1 MTSKTVT
8 AMRKIFSF
16 LMSVAVAATTFVGCT
31 NTEINI
37 DSTPTPTPTGTY
49 RQLTF
54 STEQDASRTH
64 HNGETIIWSKG
75 DKIRIGYTKDGVW
88 QNAEGRT
95 GEQDD
100 TSTAKLYASNELGSD
115 CEYSK
120 FTLTTLFKDTDATGE
135 IIFYGLY
142 PSNITK
148 RNEPDFAD
156 SAEGTINVVLPQIQS
171 PAATSFDSNADL
183 MVSQSVKTY
192 EALPTYEEHISM
204 RWTRLVTHGMITL
217 KNLTAAGITA
227 DEKVQYVI
235 IEADADDALTGEFTL
250 DIDGQTLT
258 PIDGKSKNK
267 VRLSYADTD
276 YNTLTDADED
286 GVADDFVVWFATA
299 PFEAT
304 SLTIT
309 VGTNKA
315 TYTREITSA
324 NKTFVANKRNK
335 LGINMASAT
344 PDEIETEDKWMM
356 VQDADKFVDGI
367 TVIIAKMV
375 SSGSGP
381 ALNTDGDG
389 TSGSITVSKD
399 DNDNTYTA
407 TSVGDNIQQF
417 KLGVNPE
424 ASGQYSFQAL
434 NGDNAGKYLSTLAP
448 NGDGSITYVQDE
460 KFWYINTGEFKT
472 GQSTQLGDGDVTLAN
487 GSSSLTY
494 YSNQNSTSY
503 NQKFCIRESY
513 TDYCKPITLYYNA
526 TALPSLSAPVID
538 SAEQTAEGNAV
549 QVVWG
554 EVENAVSYTITATC
568 EGKEDIVV
576 KNITDTT
583 YTVDGFVEGTW
594 TITVTAEA
602 DYYKSATSAGVQ
614 VEVIDQTPRI
624 TVTPTELAFTSAGGT
639 KSITVETAYFGANV
653 EISAESDNDAFDVS
667 VDGITVSVTA
677 GANETDAAIEG
688 TITVTATDG
697 ATTLTADVAVQQAAK
712 SNATAEWQ
720 LLTDLR
726 SLQTE
731 GLEVVIAA
739 ADYDVAMCTT
749 QSDDNRKSAAIT
761 KNGNTMSI
769 VGDVQIF
776 QLQQGTTEGSWAFFD
791 DTLNGYLY
799 AAGTGSNLLKTKTE
813 LNEQGSWTLE
823 FDSDGTLSVVAN
835 AVTDANGNDYRNV
848 MQYNANKGSE
858 LFSCYASASQ
868 KAVAIYYRLAST
880 EPRINS
886 VSTENA
892 TEFEHDGSTTINAT
906 VATKY
911 AAGETLSVTFDGD
924 WVTIDP
930 TTVTVGGDNTATFAL
945 TAAENTANESRT
957 ITMTVSLLN
966 GSSKQLTFT
975 QKAAPTETDNEWTL
989 LDDASKLK
997 VGMEVIIA
1005 ASDSNVAISTTQN
1018 SNNRDQATITKSGNT
1033 LSSIGAD
1040 VQIFQL
1046 QQGTTSGTWAF
1057 FDDAYPGYLYAAASG
1072 SNHLKTQ
1079 AANDVNGSWT
1089 ITVTNNVASIVATN
1103 STNRN
1108 VMQYNSSSSLF
1119 SCYGSASQKALA
1131 IYYRGEGSGGDT
1143 PVTPTQL
1150 TMSTVT
1156 CTAQTENSLTF
1167 SWSEV
1172 ANATG
1177 YQVSTDGGTSYS
1189 ATQTET
1195 TYTWSGLSASTTKT
1209 LYVKAIGDGVNYT
1222 DSTAVSAEG
1231 TTSAASGGGEGGSD
1245 HVYTKVTSAPADWSG
1260 QYLIVYEGESFA
1272 FDSSLTTLDAINN
1285 YKTVTISN
1293 NQISLS
1299 AAEDTFYFTIAK
1311 TASGYSIKSASG
1323 KYIGNTSNSNA
1334 LSEHETTV
1342 YNNTISLNGGDAN
1355 IIGSGGAYLRFN
1367 TTSGQD
1373 RFRYFKSSS
1382 YTNQKAIQLYKL
1394 EGDGG
1399 NAGGGEE
1406 PVVPAPEL
1414 SVNPTTLSFEAEG
1427 GNKAITCTIENEV
1440 SGVNVTASESV
1451 DWLSTSVNGKT
1462 VTVTATANTSTSE
1475 RTATV
1480 TVSYEGATNQTV
1492 TVTQAGATQ
1501 SGGGEVSETVEMTT
1515 FSATS
1520 ASMDSYI
1527 SYTTAKGGG
1536 TSNPLLSGGVIRLYQ
1551 NSAGTGGG
1559 TITITAANGAT
1570 LSSVSIGSSMNTS
1583 VAYTIESSTTKST
1596 TASLAANGK
1605 YTVNDINATSI
1616 TFYCMGTTSSTRLY
1630 VNYLSVTYTK

>member
-1 MTSKTVT
+1 
-8 AMRKIFSF
+8 MRKIFSF

-95 GEQDD
+95 GAQDD

-115 CEYSK
+115 SEYSK

-142 PSNITK
+142 PSNVTK

-258 PIDGKSKNK
+258 PIEGKSKNK

-286 GVADDFVVWFATA
+286 GAADDFVVWFATA

-309 VGTNKA
+309 VGTDKA

-324 NKTFVANKRNK
+324 NKTFVVNKRNK

-344 PDEIETEDKWMM
+344 PVEIETEDNWMM
-356 VQDADKFVDGI
+356 VQDKTKFVDGI
-367 TVIIAKMV
+367 TVIIANMY
-375 SSGSGP
+375 SGSSEP
-381 ALNTDGDG
+381 AMNIEGETTDI
-389 TSGSITVSKD
+389 SVSKEAD
-399 DNDNTYTA
+399 GSGYIYPAAVGND
-407 TSVGDNIQQF
+407 IQQF

-424 ASGQYSFQAL
+424 VSGQYSFQAL
-434 NGDNAGKYLSTLAP
+434 NGDNAGEYLWASTTTN
-448 NGDGSITYVQDE
+448 NGTLTFVQEE
-460 KFWYINTGEFKT
+460 KFWTVDTTEFQIGK
-472 GQSTQLGDGDVTLAN
+472 STQLGEGGVVPAGGTASLA
-487 GSSSLTY
+487 Y
-494 YSNQNSTSY
+494 YNSV
-503 NQKFCIRESY
+503 FCVRNNVVSGGAVAF
-513 TDYCKPITLYYNA
+513 YYNA

-538 SAEQTAEGNAV
+538 SAEQAAEGNAV

-594 TITVTAEA
+594 TITVTAAA
-602 DYYKSATSAGVQ
+602 DNYKSATSAGVQ

-653 EISAESDNDAFDVS
+653 EISAESDNNAFSVL
-667 VDGITVSVTA
+667 VDGTTVSVTA

-739 ADYDVAMCTT
+739 AGYDVAMCTT
-749 QSDDNRKSAAIT
+749 QDENNRKSAAIT
-761 KNGNTMSI
+761 KSGNTMSI

-776 QLQQGTTEGSWAFFD
+776 QLQQGTTEGTWAFFD
-791 DTLNGYLY
+791 DAHPGYLY
-799 AAGTGSNLLKTKTE
+799 AASSGSNHMKTE
-813 LNEQGSWTLE
+813 AEKSANSSWLITIA
-823 FDSDGTLSVVAN
+823 DGVTSVVAQG
-835 AVTDANGNDYRNV
+835 ANTRNV
-848 MQYNANKGSE
+848 MQYNANNGSE

-886 VSTENA
+886 VSTEDNA

-997 VGMEVIIA
+997 AGMEVIIA

-1018 SNNRDQATITKSGNT
+1018 SNNRGQAAITKSGNT

-1057 FDDAYPGYLYAAASG
+1057 FDDAYPGYLYAASSG
-1072 SNHLKTQ
+1072 SNYLKTQ
-1079 AANDVNGSWT
+1079 ATNNVNGSWT

-1131 IYYRGEGSGGDT
+1131 IYYRGEGSGELPIT
-1143 PVTPTQL
+1143 PSLTVTPTSL
-1150 TMSTVT
+1150 TWEADATEAQQITVT
-1156 CTAQTENSLTF
+1156 ANGEWSHIESGMDWATVSVSDNVITVTPTAANSN
-1167 SWSEV
+1167 EA
-1172 ANATG
+1172 ANE
-1177 YQVSTDGGTSYS
+1177 GTITISMAGVDNVVVNCS
-1189 ATQTET
+1189 QAGATQ
-1195 TYTWSGLSASTTKT
+1195 
-1209 LYVKAIGDGVNYT
+1209 
-1222 DSTAVSAEG
+1222 
-1231 TTSAASGGGEGGSD
+1231 SGGDTGNSD

-1260 QYLIVYEGESFA
+1260 QYLIVYEGELFA
-1272 FDSSLTTLDAINN
+1272 FDGSLLTLDAINN

-1414 SVNPTTLSFEAEG
+1414 SVNPTTLSFEAAG
-1427 GNKAITCTIENEV
+1427 GDKDITCTIENEV

-1501 SGGGEVSETVEMTT
+1501 SGGGAKTYSFTITTSDFPGGSYANNNNEKTSTATATDGSGDTMEVKW
-1515 FSATS
+1515 TS
-1520 ASMDSYI
+1520 NQVMKQGTEIQFQKSNGYIYNSTDLGTIESI
-1527 SYTTAKGGG
+1527 SYTTSSGSFTNYIG
-1536 TSNPLLSGGVIRLYQ
+1536 TTTKPTTT
-1551 NSAGTGGG
+1551 GTGGYFQIKTG
-1559 TITITAANGAT
+1559 TSAVGKTSSITITF
-1570 LSSVSIGSSMNTS
+1570 
-1583 VAYTIESSTTKST
+1583 TK
-1596 TASLAANGK
+1596 
-1605 YTVNDINATSI
+1605 
-1616 TFYCMGTTSSTRLY
+1616 
-1630 VNYLSVTYTK
+1630 

>member
-1 MTSKTVT
+1 
-8 AMRKIFSF
+8 MRKIFSF

-95 GEQDD
+95 GAQDD

-115 CEYSK
+115 SEYSK

-142 PSNITK
+142 PSNVTK

-258 PIDGKSKNK
+258 PIEGKSKNK

-286 GVADDFVVWFATA
+286 GAADDFVVWFATA

-309 VGTNKA
+309 VGTDKA

-324 NKTFVANKRNK
+324 NKTFVVNKRNK

-344 PDEIETEDKWMM
+344 PVEIETEDNWMM
-356 VQDADKFVDGI
+356 VQDKTKFVDGI
-367 TVIIAKMV
+367 TVIIANMY
-375 SSGSGP
+375 SGSSEP
-381 ALNTDGDG
+381 AMNIEGETTDI
-389 TSGSITVSKD
+389 SVSKEAD
-399 DNDNTYTA
+399 GSGYIYPAAVGND
-407 TSVGDNIQQF
+407 IQQF

-424 ASGQYSFQAL
+424 VSGQYSFQAL
-434 NGDNAGKYLSTLAP
+434 NGDNAGEYLWASTTTN
-448 NGDGSITYVQDE
+448 NGTLTFVQEE
-460 KFWYINTGEFKT
+460 KFWTVDTTEFQIGK
-472 GQSTQLGDGDVTLAN
+472 STQLGEGGVVPAGGTASLA
-487 GSSSLTY
+487 Y
-494 YSNQNSTSY
+494 YNSV
-503 NQKFCIRESY
+503 FCVRNNVVSGGAVAF
-513 TDYCKPITLYYNA
+513 YYNA

-538 SAEQTAEGNAV
+538 SAEQAAEGNAV

-594 TITVTAEA
+594 TITVTAAA
-602 DYYKSATSAGVQ
+602 DNYKSATSAGVQ

-653 EISAESDNDAFDVS
+653 EISAESDNNAFSVL
-667 VDGITVSVTA
+667 VDGTTVSVTA
-677 GANETDAAIEG
+677 EANVTDAAIEG

-761 KNGNTMSI
+761 KSGNTMSI

-776 QLQQGTTEGSWAFFD
+776 QLQQGTTEDSWAFFD

-813 LNEQGSWTLE
+813 LNEQGSWTLK
-823 FDSDGTLSVVAN
+823 FDSDGTLSVVAK
-835 AVTDANGNDYRNV
+835 AETDVNGNNYRNV

-880 EPRINS
+880 EPNIKS
-886 VSTENA
+886 VSTEDNA
-892 TEFEHDGSTTINAT
+892 TEFEYDGSTTINAT

-911 AAGETLSVTFDGD
+911 AVGETLSVAFDGD

-930 TTVTVGGDNTATFAL
+930 ATVTVGDDNTATFAL

-975 QKAAPTETDNEWTL
+975 QKAAPTETDNEWIL

-997 VGMEVIIA
+997 AGMEVIIA

-1018 SNNRDQATITKSGNT
+1018 NNNRGQATITKSGNT

-1057 FDDAYPGYLYAAASG
+1057 FDDTLNGYLYAASSG
-1072 SNHLKTQ
+1072 ENYLRTQ
-1079 AANDVNGSWT
+1079 ATNNGNGSWT
-1089 ITVTNNVASIVATN
+1089 ITVTNNVASIVAQGANT
-1103 STNRN
+1103 RN
-1108 VMQYNSSSSLF
+1108 VMQYNSNNSLF
-1119 SCYGSASQKALA
+1119 SCYSSASQKALA
-1131 IYYRGEGSGGDT
+1131 IYYRGEGSGGD
-1143 PVTPTQL
+1143 
-1150 TMSTVT
+1150 
-1156 CTAQTENSLTF
+1156 A
-1167 SWSEV
+1167 
-1172 ANATG
+1172 
-1177 YQVSTDGGTSYS
+1177 
-1189 ATQTET
+1189 
-1195 TYTWSGLSASTTKT
+1195 
-1209 LYVKAIGDGVNYT
+1209 
-1222 DSTAVSAEG
+1222 
-1231 TTSAASGGGEGGSD
+1231 
-1245 HVYTKVTSAPADWSG
+1245 
-1260 QYLIVYEGESFA
+1260 
-1272 FDSSLTTLDAINN
+1272 
-1285 YKTVTISN
+1285 
-1293 NQISLS
+1293 
-1299 AAEDTFYFTIAK
+1299 
-1311 TASGYSIKSASG
+1311 
-1323 KYIGNTSNSNA
+1323 
-1334 LSEHETTV
+1334 
-1342 YNNTISLNGGDAN
+1342 
-1355 IIGSGGAYLRFN
+1355 
-1367 TTSGQD
+1367 
-1373 RFRYFKSSS
+1373 
-1382 YTNQKAIQLYKL
+1382 
-1394 EGDGG
+1394 
-1399 NAGGGEE
+1399 
-1406 PVVPAPEL
+1406 PVVPATPVL
-1414 SVNPTTLSFEAEG
+1414 SVNPTTLSFEAAG
-1427 GNKAITCTIENEV
+1427 GAKTVACTIENEV
-1440 SGVNVTASESV
+1440 SGQNVTSTESV
-1451 DWLSTSVNGKT
+1451 DWLSTSVSDKT
-1462 VTVTATANTSTSE
+1462 VTVTATENTTTSA

-1480 TVSYEGATNQTV
+1480 TIAYQGAESKTV
-1492 TVTQAGATQ
+1492 TVSQAAGESTGGDATTVTDYIDAPLTGATSTSYTEWSGKTSNSSAVYAGKSATKSKNQ
-1501 SGGGEVSETVEMTT
+1501 EYVQLNSSNPNGIITTASGGKVSKIIVTWDASTTDGRTLDIYGKNEAYTSSSELYSTSTRGTKLGSIVKGTSTELTIDGDYSYIGLRSNSSAMYITQIQIVWVTSGNAGGGDTPATPTKLQTPTVTATASGNTINVSWDAITGAANYTVTCGTKSTT
-1515 FSATS
+1515 VTGTSAEFTGLDYSTEYNVTVVANPSDNAANTASDAGTASATTEADPNAGGGS
-1520 ASMDSYI
+1520 GATSKTYTFTITTSDFPGGSYAANNNEKTSTATATDGSGDTMEVKWTSNQVMKQGAAIQFQKSNGYIYNSTDLGTIESI
-1527 SYTTAKGGG
+1527 SYTTSSGSFTNYIG
-1536 TSNPLLSGGVIRLYQ
+1536 TTTKPTTT
-1551 NSAGTGGG
+1551 GTGGYFQIKTG
-1559 TITITAANGAT
+1559 TSAVGKTSSITITF
-1570 LSSVSIGSSMNTS
+1570 
-1583 VAYTIESSTTKST
+1583 TK
-1596 TASLAANGK
+1596 
-1605 YTVNDINATSI
+1605 
-1616 TFYCMGTTSSTRLY
+1616 
-1630 VNYLSVTYTK
+1630 

>member
-1 MTSKTVT
+1 
-8 AMRKIFSF
+8 MRKIFSF

-88 QNAEGRT
+88 QGAKG
-95 GEQDD
+95 D
-100 TSTAKLYASNELGSD
+100 SSAAKLYVSNELGSD

-120 FTLTTLFKDTDATGE
+120 FTLTTLFKDTDATGP

-227 DEKVQYVI
+227 DEKVQYVT
-235 IEADADDALTGEFTL
+235 IEADAEGDALTGEFTL

-258 PIDGKSKNK
+258 PIEGKSKNK

-286 GVADDFVVWFATA
+286 GAADDFVVWFATA

-315 TYTREITSA
+315 TYTREIASA
-324 NKTFVANKRNK
+324 NKTFVVNKRNK

-344 PDEIETEDKWMM
+344 PVEIETEDNWMM

-367 TVIIAKMV
+367 TVIIANMYSSSSEPAMNIEGTTTNISV
-375 SSGSGP
+375 SKVADGSGYIYP
-381 ALNTDGDG
+381 ATNVG
-389 TSGSITVSKD
+389 
-399 DNDNTYTA
+399 ND
-407 TSVGDNIQQF
+407 IQQF

-434 NGDNAGKYLSTLAP
+434 NGTNAGKYLWASTTTN
-448 NGDGSITYVQDE
+448 NGTLTFVKEEE
-460 KFWYINTGEFKT
+460 KFWTVNTSRFQIGGPTVLDE
-472 GQSTQLGDGDVTLAN
+472 GDVVPVN
-487 GSSSLTY
+487 GSASLAY
-494 YSNQNSTSY
+494 YNSV
-503 NQKFCIRESY
+503 FCVRNNVNDGGEVAF
-513 TDYCKPITLYYNA
+513 YYNA

-538 SAEQTAEGNAV
+538 SENTKQTAEGNAV

-554 EVENAVSYTITATC
+554 EVENALSYTITATC
-568 EGKEDIVV
+568 EGEEDIVV

-583 YTVDGFVEGTW
+583 YTVDGFVAGTW

-639 KSITVETAYFGANV
+639 KSITVVTAYFGANV
-653 EISAESDNDAFDVS
+653 EISAESDNNAFSVLVDDT
-667 VDGITVSVTA
+667 VDGTTVSVTA
-677 GANETDAAIEG
+677 GTNETDAAIEG

-697 ATTLTADVAVQQAAK
+697 ATTLTADVAVQQAVK

-749 QSDDNRKSAAIT
+749 QSDNNRKSAAIT
-761 KNGNTMSI
+761 KSGNTMSI

-813 LNEQGSWTLE
+813 LNEQGSWTLS
-823 FDSDGTLSVVAN
+823 FDSNGTLSVVAK
-835 AVTDANGNDYRNV
+835 AVTDVNGNNYRNV

-906 VATKY
+906 VVTKY
-911 AAGETLSVTFDGD
+911 AAGETLNVTFDGD

-957 ITMTVSLLN
+957 ITMTVSLN

-997 VGMEVIIA
+997 AGMEVIIA

-1018 SNNRDQATITKSGNT
+1018 SNNRGQATITKSGNT

-1046 QQGTTSGTWAF
+1046 QQGTTNGTWAF
-1057 FDDAYPGYLYAAASG
+1057 FDDTLNGYLYAAASG

-1131 IYYRGEGSGGDT
+1131 IYYRGEGSGELPIT
-1143 PVTPTQL
+1143 PSLMVTPTSL
-1150 TMSTVT
+1150 TWEADATEAQQITVT
-1156 CTAQTENSLTF
+1156 ANGDWSHSESGMDWATVSVSDNVITVTPTAANSNEAANEGTITISMAGVDDVVVNCTQA
-1167 SWSEV
+1167 
-1172 ANATG
+1172 G
-1177 YQVSTDGGTSYS
+1177 
-1189 ATQTET
+1189 ATQ
-1195 TYTWSGLSASTTKT
+1195 
-1209 LYVKAIGDGVNYT
+1209 
-1222 DSTAVSAEG
+1222 
-1231 TTSAASGGGEGGSD
+1231 SGGGEGGSD

-1260 QYLIVYEGESFA
+1260 QYLIVYEGGNAA
-1272 FDSSLTTLDAINN
+1272 FNGSLATLDDENN
-1285 YKTVTISN
+1285 YTTVTISN

-1311 TASGYSIKSASG
+1311 TSNGYSIKSASG
-1323 KYIGNTSNSNA
+1323 TYIGRTANSNGMNTG
-1334 LSEHETTV
+1334 TTV

-1355 IIGSGGAYLRFN
+1355 IIGSGSTATYLRFN
-1367 TTSGQD
+1367 KAADQM
-1373 RFRYFKSSS
+1373 RFRYYKSG
-1382 YTNQKAIQLYKL
+1382 QQPIQLYKL

-1399 NAGGGEE
+1399 NAGGGDT
-1406 PVVPAPEL
+1406 PATPTQLTMSTVTCTAQTESSLTFSWSAVTGATGYQVSTDGETYSATQTETTYTWSGL
-1414 SVNPTTLSFEAEG
+1414 SASTTKTLYV
-1427 GNKAITCTIENEV
+1427 KAIGDGTNYTDSTAV
-1440 SGVNVTASESV
+1440 SAQGT
-1451 DWLSTSVNGKT
+1451 TS
-1462 VTVTATANTSTSE
+1462 AA
-1475 RTATV
+1475 
-1480 TVSYEGATNQTV
+1480 
-1492 TVTQAGATQ
+1492 
-1501 SGGGEVSETVEMTT
+1501 SGGGEVSETIEMTT
-1515 FSATS
+1515 FSAPS

-1527 SYTTAKGGG
+1527 SYTTARGGG
-1536 TSNPLLSGGVIRLYQ
+1536 TANPAINGGEIRLYQ

-1616 TFYCMGTTSSTRLY
+1616 TFYCMGTSSSSRLY

>member
-1 MTSKTVT
+1 
-8 AMRKIFSF
+8 MREIFSF

-95 GEQDD
+95 GAQDD

-115 CEYSK
+115 SEYSK

-192 EALPTYEEHISM
+192 KALPTYEEHISM

-217 KNLTAAGITA
+217 KNLTEAGITA
-227 DEKVQYVI
+227 DEKVQYVT
-235 IEADADDALTGEFTL
+235 IEADGGDALTGEFTL
-250 DIDGQTLT
+250 DIDDQTLT
-258 PIDGKSKNK
+258 PTDGKSKNK

-309 VGTNKA
+309 VGTDKA
-315 TYTREITSA
+315 TYTREIATA
-324 NKTFVANKRNK
+324 NKTFVVNKRNK

-344 PDEIETEDKWMM
+344 PDEIETEDNWMM

-367 TVIIAKMV
+367 TVIITKMF

-399 DNDNTYTA
+399 DVNNTYTA

-424 ASGQYSFQAL
+424 VSGQYSFQAL
-434 NGDNAGKYLSTLAP
+434 NGTNAGEYLSTSAP
-448 NGDGSITYVQDE
+448 NGDGPITYVQEE

-472 GQSTQLGDGDVTLAN
+472 GQSTQLGDGDVKLAN

-494 YSNQNSTSY
+494 YSNQASTTY

-513 TDYCKPITLYYNA
+513 TNYCAAITLYYNA

-538 SAEQTAEGNAV
+538 SENTKQAAEGNAV

-554 EVENAVSYTITATC
+554 EVENALSYTITATC
-568 EGKEDIVV
+568 EGEEDIVV

-614 VEVIDQTPRI
+614 VDVIDQTPRI

-653 EISAESDNDAFDVS
+653 EISAESDNNAFSVL
-667 VDGITVSVTA
+667 VDGTTVSVTA
-677 GANETDAAIEG
+677 EANETDVAIEG

-697 ATTLTADVAVQQAAK
+697 ATTLTADVAVQQAVK

-761 KNGNTMSI
+761 KSGNTMSI

-813 LNEQGSWTLE
+813 LNEQGSWTLS
-823 FDSDGTLSVVAN
+823 FDSNGTLSVVAK
-835 AVTDANGNDYRNV
+835 AVTDANGNNYRNV

-886 VSTENA
+886 VSTDK

-906 VATKY
+906 VVTKY
-911 AAGETLSVTFDGD
+911 AAGQTLNVTFDGD

-930 TTVTVGGDNTATFAL
+930 ATVTVRDDNTATFAL

-957 ITMTVSLLN
+957 ITMTVSLD

-997 VGMEVIIA
+997 AGMEVIIA

-1018 SNNRDQATITKSGNT
+1018 SNNRGKAAITKSGNT

-1057 FDDAYPGYLYAAASG
+1057 FDDAYPGYLYAASSG

-1079 AANDVNGSWT
+1079 AVNDVNGSWT
-1089 ITVTNNVASIVATN
+1089 ITVTNNVASIVATS

-1119 SCYGSASQKALA
+1119 SCYSSASQKALA
-1131 IYYRGEGSGGDT
+1131 IYYRGEGSGEFPIT
-1143 PVTPTQL
+1143 PSLTVTPT
-1150 TMSTVT
+1150 
-1156 CTAQTENSLTF
+1156 SLT
-1167 SWSEV
+1167 WE
-1172 ANATG
+1172 ADATEE
-1177 YQVSTDGGTSYS
+1177 Q
-1189 ATQTET
+1189 
-1195 TYTWSGLSASTTKT
+1195 
-1209 LYVKAIGDGVNYT
+1209 
-1222 DSTAVSAEG
+1222 
-1231 TTSAASGGGEGGSD
+1231 
-1245 HVYTKVTSAPADWSG
+1245 
-1260 QYLIVYEGESFA
+1260 
-1272 FDSSLTTLDAINN
+1272 
-1285 YKTVTISN
+1285 
-1293 NQISLS
+1293 QI
-1299 AAEDTFYFTIAK
+1299 
-1311 TASGYSIKSASG
+1311 
-1323 KYIGNTSNSNA
+1323 
-1334 LSEHETTV
+1334 
-1342 YNNTISLNGGDAN
+1342 
-1355 IIGSGGAYLRFN
+1355 
-1367 TTSGQD
+1367 
-1373 RFRYFKSSS
+1373 
-1382 YTNQKAIQLYKL
+1382 
-1394 EGDGG
+1394 
-1399 NAGGGEE
+1399 
-1406 PVVPAPEL
+1406 
-1414 SVNPTTLSFEAEG
+1414 
-1427 GNKAITCTIENEV
+1427 
-1440 SGVNVTASESV
+1440 
-1451 DWLSTSVNGKT
+1451 
-1462 VTVTATANTSTSE
+1462 TVTANGEWSHGESGMDW
-1475 RTATV
+1475 ATV
-1480 TVSYEGATNQTV
+1480 SVSGDVITV
-1492 TVTQAGATQ
+1492 TPNAANSNEAANEGTITISMAGVDNVVVNCSQAGATQ
-1501 SGGGEVSETVEMTT
+1501 SGGGDDPETPTPTTGTISFASTAQRTAYSTTQQVWSNGGVTLTNNKTSNSSNVADYSNPARFYKSSTISIDAPGNITKIVFTCSGTTYATALGDSISGSTVSGTTVTVELDGTASSFTFTLSDQTRLSKVDVTYLSSSSGGETPVVTPLATPSVTATASGNTINVSWGAITGAKNYTVKCGTQSKDVTGTSTSFTGLAYSTKYNVTVVANPSDTSKNSASEAGTASATTDADPNAGGSGEGSEPQTVKYTVASTSSVTTSGIAPNGSSATYKSTYTTKCQLTSGNSMTLTLSGYDGKTITGITLSMKSNSSKGKGSLTVTAGNETIASISDSKFNTANWNGSWSTSYVDKVVTLSNANYVIATGETV
-1515 FSATS
+1515 
-1520 ASMDSYI
+1520 
-1527 SYTTAKGGG
+1527 
-1536 TSNPLLSGGVIRLYQ
+1536 
-1551 NSAGTGGG
+1551 
-1559 TITITAANGAT
+1559 TITIAATEN
-1570 LSSVSIGSSMNTS
+1570 
-1583 VAYTIESSTTKST
+1583 
-1596 TASLAANGK
+1596 SL
-1605 YTVNDINATSI
+1605 
-1616 TFYCMGTTSSTRLY
+1616 YCQSFEL
-1630 VNYLSVTYTK
+1630 TYK

>member
-1 MTSKTVT
+1 
-8 AMRKIFSF
+8 MRKIFSF

-95 GEQDD
+95 GAQDD

-148 RNEPDFAD
+148 RNEPNLAD

-217 KNLTAAGITA
+217 KNLLDAGMVEG
-227 DEKVQYVI
+227 EKISFVEFTV
-235 IEADADDALTGEFTL
+235 DNGDNTVALTGEFTL

-258 PIDGKSKNK
+258 PTDGKSKNK

-309 VGTNKA
+309 VGTDKA
-315 TYTREITSA
+315 TYTREIPTA
-324 NKTFVANKRNK
+324 NKTFVVNKRNK

-344 PDEIETEDKWMM
+344 PVEIETEDNWMM

-367 TVIIAKMV
+367 TVIIAKMF

-399 DNDNTYTA
+399 DVNNTYTA

-434 NGDNAGKYLSTLAP
+434 NGTNAGEYLSTSAP
-448 NGDGSITYVQDE
+448 NGDGPITYVQEE

-472 GQSTQLGDGDVTLAN
+472 GQSTQLGDGDVKLAN

-494 YSNQNSTSY
+494 YSNQASTTY

-513 TDYCKPITLYYNA
+513 TNYCAAITLYYNA

-538 SAEQTAEGNAV
+538 SENTKQADEGNAV

-554 EVENAVSYTITATC
+554 EVENALSYTITATC
-568 EGKEDIVV
+568 EGEEDIVV

-583 YTVDGFVEGTW
+583 YTVDGFVAGTW

-614 VEVIDQTPRI
+614 VDVIDQTPRI

-653 EISAESDNDAFDVS
+653 EISAESDNNAFS
-667 VDGITVSVTA
+667 ILVDGTTVSVTA
-677 GANETDAAIEG
+677 GTNETDAAIEG

-697 ATTLTADVAVQQAAK
+697 ATTLTADVAVQQAVK

-761 KNGNTMSI
+761 KSGNTMSI

-776 QLQQGTTEGSWAFFD
+776 QLQQGTTEDSWAFFD

-813 LNEQGSWTLE
+813 LNEQGSWTLS
-823 FDSDGTLSVVAN
+823 FDSNGTLSVVAK
-835 AVTDANGNDYRNV
+835 AVTDVNGNNYRNV

-858 LFSCYASASQ
+858 LFSCYASATQ

-886 VSTENA
+886 VSTDK

-906 VATKY
+906 VVTKY

-924 WVTIDP
+924 WVTINP
-930 TTVTVGGDNTATFAL
+930 TTVTVGDDNTATFAL

-957 ITMTVSLLN
+957 ITMTVSLN

-997 VGMEVIIA
+997 AGMEVIIA

-1018 SNNRDQATITKSGNT
+1018 NNNRGQAAITKSGNT

-1057 FDDAYPGYLYAAASG
+1057 FDDAYPGYLYAASSG
-1072 SNHLKTQ
+1072 SNYLKTQ
-1079 AANDVNGSWT
+1079 ATNNVNGSWT
-1089 ITVTNNVASIVATN
+1089 ITVTNNVASIVATS

-1131 IYYRGEGSGGDT
+1131 IYYRGEGSGEFPITPSLTVTPTSLTWEADATEAQQITVTANGEWSHSESGMDWATVSVSDNVITVTPNAANSNEAANEGTITISMAGVDNVVVNCSQAGATQSGGGDDPETPTPTTGTISFASTAQRTAFSTTQQVWSNGGVTLTNNKTPSSSNVADHSNPARFYKSSTIAIDAPGNITKIVFTCSDADYATALGDSISDSTVSGTTVTVELDGTASSFTFTLSGQTRLNKVDVTYLSSSSAGET

-1150 TMSTVT
+1150 TMSTVS
-1156 CTAQTENSLTF
+1156 CTAQTENTLTF
-1167 SWSEV
+1167 SWSAV
-1172 ANATG
+1172 AGATG
-1177 YQVSTDGGTSYS
+1177 YQVSTNGGSSYG
-1189 ATQTET
+1189 ATQTAT
-1195 TYTWSGLSASTTKT
+1195 TYTWTGLTAGTTNT

-1222 DSTAVSAEG
+1222 DS
-1231 TTSAASGGGEGGSD
+1231 
-1245 HVYTKVTSAPADWSG
+1245 
-1260 QYLIVYEGESFA
+1260 
-1272 FDSSLTTLDAINN
+1272 DA
-1285 YKTVTISN
+1285 
-1293 NQISLS
+1293 
-1299 AAEDTFYFTIAK
+1299 
-1311 TASGYSIKSASG
+1311 KSASG
-1323 KYIGNTSNSNA
+1323 
-1334 LSEHETTV
+1334 TT
-1342 YNNTISLNGGDAN
+1342 TAAS
-1355 IIGSGGAYLRFN
+1355 SGGAKTYSFTILPSNFN
-1367 TTSGQD
+1367 
-1373 RFRYFKSSS
+1373 
-1382 YTNQKAIQLYKL
+1382 
-1394 EGDGG
+1394 
-1399 NAGGGEE
+1399 
-1406 PVVPAPEL
+1406 
-1414 SVNPTTLSFEAEG
+1414 
-1427 GNKAITCTIENEV
+1427 
-1440 SGVNVTASESV
+1440 
-1451 DWLSTSVNGKT
+1451 STSYAANNNSKT
-1462 VTVTATANTSTSE
+1462 STATATDGSTMQVSWTS
-1475 RTATV
+1475 
-1480 TVSYEGATNQTV
+1480 NQV
-1492 TVTQAGATQ
+1492 MLQ
-1501 SGGGEVSETVEMTT
+1501 SGAMQWQKSKGYIYNTTDLGTIKSITVN
-1515 FSATS
+1515 S
-1520 ASMDSYI
+1520 
-1527 SYTTAKGGG
+1527 
-1536 TSNPLLSGGVIRLYQ
+1536 
-1551 NSAGTGGG
+1551 SAGTFTQYINSSQKPTSNGTGGYFQIKVG
-1559 TITITAANGAT
+1559 SAT
-1570 LSSVSIGSSMNTS
+1570 GYVSS
-1583 VAYTIESSTTKST
+1583 IE
-1596 TASLAANGK
+1596 
-1605 YTVNDINATSI
+1605 V
-1616 TFYCMGTTSSTRLY
+1616 TFE
-1630 VNYLSVTYTK
+1630 K

>member
-1 MTSKTVT
+1 
-8 AMRKIFSF
+8 
-16 LMSVAVAATTFVGCT
+16 MSVAVAATTFVGCT

-95 GEQDD
+95 GAQDD

-115 CEYSK
+115 SEYSK

-142 PSNITK
+142 PSNVTK
-148 RNEPDFAD
+148 RNEPDLAD

-217 KNLTAAGITA
+217 KNLTEAGITA
-227 DEKVQYVI
+227 DEKVQYVEI
-235 IEADADDALTGEFTL
+235 KADEDDALTGEFTL

-258 PIDGKSKNK
+258 PTDGKSKNK

-286 GVADDFVVWFATA
+286 GAADDFVVWFATA

-309 VGTNKA
+309 VGTDKA
-315 TYTREITSA
+315 TYTREIASA
-324 NKTFVANKRNK
+324 NKTFVVNKRNK

-344 PDEIETEDKWMM
+344 PVEIETEDNWMM
-356 VQDADKFVDGI
+356 VQDADKFIDGI
-367 TVIIAKMV
+367 TVIIANMY
-375 SSGSGP
+375 SGSSEP
-381 ALNTDGDG
+381 AMNIKGETTDISVTKTADG
-389 TSGSITVSKD
+389 SGYIYPAAVG
-399 DNDNTYTA
+399 ND
-407 TSVGDNIQQF
+407 IQQF

-434 NGDNAGKYLSTLAP
+434 NGDNAGEYLWASTTTN
-448 NGDGSITYVQDE
+448 NGTLTFVQQE
-460 KFWYINTGEFKT
+460 KFWTVDTTEFQVGK
-472 GQSTQLGDGDVTLAN
+472 STQLGEGGVVPVGGSASLAYYNSAFCVRNNVNN
-487 GSSSLTY
+487 GGEVA
-494 YSNQNSTSY
+494 
-503 NQKFCIRESY
+503 F
-513 TDYCKPITLYYNA
+513 YYNA

-554 EVENAVSYTITATC
+554 EVENALSYTITATC
-568 EGKEDIVV
+568 EGEEDIVV

-583 YTVDGFVEGTW
+583 YTVDGFVAGTW

-602 DYYKSATSAGVQ
+602 DNHKSATSAGVQ

-653 EISAESDNDAFDVS
+653 EISAESDNNAFSVL
-667 VDGITVSVTA
+667 VDGTTKTVSVTA
-677 GANETDAAIEG
+677 EANETDAAIEG

-697 ATTLTADVAVQQAAK
+697 ATTLTADVAVQQAVK

-761 KNGNTMSI
+761 KSGNTMSI

-813 LNEQGSWTLE
+813 LNEQGSWTLK
-823 FDSDGTLSVVAN
+823 FDSNGTLSVVAK
-835 AVTDANGNDYRNV
+835 AVTDANGNNYRNV

-858 LFSCYASASQ
+858 LFSCYASATQ

-886 VSTENA
+886 VSTDK

-906 VATKY
+906 VVTKY

-945 TAAENTANESRT
+945 TAAENTANEPRT
-957 ITMTVSLLN
+957 ITMTVSLN

-975 QKAAPTETDNEWTL
+975 QKAAPLAATGWTL
-989 LDDASKLK
+989 LTDVNTLK
-997 VGMEVIIA
+997 PGMEVVITA
-1005 ASDSNVAISTTQN
+1005 NTANRVLGALSGEFFTAVSGVTFSDDKS
-1018 SNNRDQATITKSGNT
+1018 TITALPADAIIFTIGGTTDAYTFSCDSGLLGSSSATKNQWNGDNT
-1033 LSSIGAD
+1033 TWTLTPNNGNVDIISVGTD
-1040 VQIFQL
+1040 GQL
-1046 QQGTTSGTWAF
+1046 QYNTAAPRFRNYTSSQG
-1057 FDDAYPGYLYAAASG
+1057 
-1072 SNHLKTQ
+1072 KVQ
-1079 AANDVNGSWT
+1079 
-1089 ITVTNNVASIVATN
+1089 
-1103 STNRN
+1103 
-1108 VMQYNSSSSLF
+1108 
-1119 SCYGSASQKALA
+1119 
-1131 IYYRGEGSGGDT
+1131 IYYRGEGSGEFPITPSLTVTPTSLTWEADATEAQQITVTANGEWSHSESGMDWATVSGSGNVITVTPKAANSNEAANEGTITISMAGVDNVVVNCSQAGATQSGGGEGGGEVAGATDYIDRPFTGVSGTSYTEWSGKTGASGAVYAGQSAGGNDAVQLRSNNNNSGIIVTKSAGKVSKVIVTWNSNTADGRTLDIYGKNTAYSAATDLYATDTRGTKLGSIVYGTSTELAIEGDYAFIGLRSNNGAMYLTQIQIVWGDGGEGGGDT
-1143 PVTPTQL
+1143 PATPTQL
-1150 TMSTVT
+1150 TMSNVT

-1167 SWSEV
+1167 SWSAV
-1172 ANATG
+1172 TGATG
-1177 YQVSTDGGTSYS
+1177 YQVSIDGGTSYS

-1209 LYVKAIGDGVNYT
+1209 LYVKAIGDGTNYT
-1222 DSTAVSAEG
+1222 NSTAVSAEG
-1231 TTSAASGGGEGGSD
+1231 TTSAASGGGEEPETPTTVTESLNVYGTNGTKSSDSSSISWTGTNFTVTNIKGSTAIRTSDSD
-1245 HVYTKVTSAPADWSG
+1245 HYRVYANSTLKFTASNGKTFTKIVITCLSGYADELQSALG
-1260 QYLIVYEGESFA
+1260 
-1272 FDSSLTTLDAINN
+1272 SSA
-1285 YKTVTISN
+1285 TISGN
-1293 NQISLS
+1293 VVTWTGS
-1299 AAEDTFYFTIAK
+1299 AT
-1311 TASGYSIKSASG
+1311 
-1323 KYIGNTSNSNA
+1323 
-1334 LSEHETTV
+1334 
-1342 YNNTISLNGGDAN
+1342 
-1355 IIGSGGAYLRFN
+1355 
-1367 TTSGQD
+1367 
-1373 RFRYFKSSS
+1373 
-1382 YTNQKAIQLYKL
+1382 
-1394 EGDGG
+1394 
-1399 NAGGGEE
+1399 
-1406 PVVPAPEL
+1406 
-1414 SVNPTTLSFEAEG
+1414 
-1427 GNKAITCTIENEV
+1427 EV
-1440 SGVNVTASESV
+1440 SGKPTA
-1451 DWLSTSVNGKT
+1451 
-1462 VTVTATANTSTSE
+1462 
-1475 RTATV
+1475 
-1480 TVSYEGATNQTV
+1480 QTRI
-1492 TVTQAGATQ
+1492 
-1501 SGGGEVSETVEMTT
+1501 SKVE
-1515 FSATS
+1515 
-1520 ASMDSYI
+1520 
-1527 SYTTAKGGG
+1527 
-1536 TSNPLLSGGVIRLYQ
+1536 
-1551 NSAGTGGG
+1551 
-1559 TITITAANGAT
+1559 AT
-1570 LSSVSIGSSMNTS
+1570 LQ
-1583 VAYTIESSTTKST
+1583 
-1596 TASLAANGK
+1596 
-1605 YTVNDINATSI
+1605 
-1616 TFYCMGTTSSTRLY
+1616 
-1630 VNYLSVTYTK
+1630 

>member
-1 MTSKTVT
+1 
-8 AMRKIFSF
+8 MRKIFSF

-88 QNAEGRT
+88 QGAKG
-95 GEQDD
+95 D
-100 TSTAKLYASNELGSD
+100 SSAAKLYVSNELGSD

-120 FTLTTLFKDTDATGE
+120 FTLTTLFKDTDATGP

-227 DEKVQYVI
+227 DEKVQYVT
-235 IEADADDALTGEFTL
+235 IEADAEGDALTGEFTL

-258 PIDGKSKNK
+258 PIEGKSKNK

-286 GVADDFVVWFATA
+286 GAADDFVVWFATA

-315 TYTREITSA
+315 TYTREIASA
-324 NKTFVANKRNK
+324 NKTFVVNKRNK

-356 VQDADKFVDGI
+356 VQDKTKFVDGI
-367 TVIIAKMV
+367 TVIIAKMF

-399 DNDNTYTA
+399 DVDNTYTA
-407 TSVGDNIQQF
+407 TSVGDDIQQF
-417 KLGVNPE
+417 KLGVNPDPE

-434 NGDNAGKYLSTLAP
+434 NGDNAGKYLWASTTTN
-448 NGDGSITYVQDE
+448 NGTLTFVQEE
-460 KFWYINTGEFKT
+460 KFWTVDTTEFQIGK
-472 GQSTQLGDGDVTLAN
+472 STQLGNDGVVPVGGSASLA
-487 GSSSLTY
+487 Y
-494 YSNQNSTSY
+494 YNSV
-503 NQKFCIRESY
+503 FCVRNNVNDGGEVAF
-513 TDYCKPITLYYNA
+513 YYNA

-538 SAEQTAEGNAV
+538 SENTKQTAEGNAV

-554 EVENAVSYTITATC
+554 EVENALSYTITATC
-568 EGKEDIVV
+568 EGEEDIVV

-583 YTVDGFVEGTW
+583 YTVDGFVAGTW

-639 KSITVETAYFGANV
+639 KSITVVTAYFGANV
-653 EISAESDNDAFDVS
+653 EISAESDNNAFSVLVDDT
-667 VDGITVSVTA
+667 VDGTTVSVTA
-677 GANETDAAIEG
+677 GTNETDAAIEG

-697 ATTLTADVAVQQAAK
+697 ATTLTADVAVQQAVK

-749 QSDDNRKSAAIT
+749 QSDNNRKSAAIT
-761 KNGNTMSI
+761 KSGNTMSI

-813 LNEQGSWTLE
+813 LNEQGSWTLS
-823 FDSDGTLSVVAN
+823 FDSNGTLSVVAN
-835 AVTDANGNDYRNV
+835 AVTDAEGKNYRNV

-858 LFSCYASASQ
+858 LFSCYASATQ

-886 VSTENA
+886 VSTENDA

-924 WVTIDP
+924 WVTINP
-930 TTVTVGGDNTATFAL
+930 TTVTVGDDNTATFAL

-957 ITMTVSLLN
+957 ITMTVSLN
-966 GSSKQLTFT
+966 GSSRQLTFT
-975 QKAAPTETDNEWTL
+975 QKAAPLAATGWSLLTDVA
-989 LDDASKLK
+989 DLK
-997 VGMEVIIA
+997 SGMEVVITA
-1005 ASDSNVAISTTQN
+1005 NTANCVLGALSGEFFTAVSGVTFSDDKS
-1018 SNNRDQATITKSGNT
+1018 TITALPADAIIFT
-1033 LSSIGAD
+1033 IG
-1040 VQIFQL
+1040 
-1046 QQGTTSGTWAF
+1046 GTT
-1057 FDDAYPGYLYAAASG
+1057 DAYTFSCDSG
-1072 SNHLKTQ
+1072 LLGSSSATKNQ
-1079 AANDVNGSWT
+1079 WNGNNTTWT
-1089 ITVTNNVASIVATN
+1089 LTPNNG
-1103 STNRN
+1103 N
-1108 VMQYNSSSSLF
+1108 VDIISVGTDGKLQYNTATPRFKNYTSSQ
-1119 SCYGSASQKALA
+1119 GEVQ
-1131 IYYRGEGSGGDT
+1131 IYYRGEGSGEFPIT
-1143 PVTPTQL
+1143 PSLTVTPTSL
-1150 TMSTVT
+1150 TWEADATEAQQITVT
-1156 CTAQTENSLTF
+1156 ANGEWSHNESGMDWATVSVSGNVITVTPNAANSN
-1167 SWSEV
+1167 EA
-1172 ANATG
+1172 ANE
-1177 YQVSTDGGTSYS
+1177 GTITISMAGVDDVVVNCS
-1189 ATQTET
+1189 QAGATQ
-1195 TYTWSGLSASTTKT
+1195 
-1209 LYVKAIGDGVNYT
+1209 
-1222 DSTAVSAEG
+1222 
-1231 TTSAASGGGEGGSD
+1231 SGGGEGGSD

-1260 QYLIVYEGESFA
+1260 QYLIVYEGGNAA
-1272 FDSSLTTLDAINN
+1272 FNGSLATLDAVSN
-1285 YKTVTISN
+1285 YKTVTITN
-1293 NQISLS
+1293 DQISLS
-1299 AAEDTFYFTIAK
+1299 ASEDTFYFTIAK
-1311 TASGYSIKSASG
+1311 TASGYSIQSASG
-1323 KYIGNTSNSNA
+1323 KYIGRTANSNGMNTG
-1334 LSEHETTV
+1334 TTA
-1342 YNNTISLNGGDAN
+1342 YTNTIEYSNNAVT
-1355 IIGSGGAYLRFN
+1355 IKGSGSTATYLRFN
-1367 TTSGQD
+1367 KTSDQM
-1373 RFRYFKSSS
+1373 RFRYF
-1382 YTNQKAIQLYKL
+1382 TTTQQLIQLYKL

-1414 SVNPTTLSFEAEG
+1414 SVNPTTLSFEAAG
-1427 GNKAITCTIENEV
+1427 GNKDVTCTIENEV

-1475 RTATV
+1475 RTTTV
-1480 TVSYEGATNQTV
+1480 TVSYDGATSQTV

-1536 TSNPLLSGGVIRLYQ
+1536 TANPAINGGEIRLYQ

-1616 TFYCMGTTSSTRLY
+1616 TFYCMGTTSSARLY

>member
-8 AMRKIFSF
+8 AMRKILSF

-95 GEQDD
+95 GAQDD

-142 PSNITK
+142 PSNVTK
-148 RNEPDFAD
+148 RNEPDLAD

-217 KNLTAAGITA
+217 KNLTEAGITA

-235 IEADADDALTGEFTL
+235 IEADAEGDALTGEFTL

-286 GVADDFVVWFATA
+286 GAADDFVVWFATA

-309 VGTNKA
+309 VGTDKA

-344 PDEIETEDKWMM
+344 PVEIETEDNWMM
-356 VQDADKFVDGI
+356 VQDKTKFVDGI
-367 TVIIAKMV
+367 TVIIANMYSGPSEPAMNIEGGTTDISV
-375 SSGSGP
+375 SKTADGSGYIYP
-381 ALNTDGDG
+381 AAVG
-389 TSGSITVSKD
+389 
-399 DNDNTYTA
+399 ND
-407 TSVGDNIQQF
+407 IQQF

-434 NGDNAGKYLSTLAP
+434 NGDNAGEYLWASTTTN
-448 NGDGSITYVQDE
+448 NGTLTFVQE
-460 KFWYINTGEFKT
+460 ERFWTVDTTEFQIGKP
-472 GQSTQLGDGDVTLAN
+472 TQLDEGCVVPVGGSASLA
-487 GSSSLTY
+487 Y
-494 YSNQNSTSY
+494 YNSV
-503 NQKFCIRESY
+503 FCVRNNVISGGAVAF
-513 TDYCKPITLYYNA
+513 YYNA

-538 SAEQTAEGNAV
+538 SAEQADEGNAV

-554 EVENAVSYTITATC
+554 EVKNALSYTITATC
-568 EGKEDIVV
+568 EGEEDIVV

-583 YTVDGFVEGTW
+583 YTVDGFVAGTW
-594 TITVTAEA
+594 TITVTAAA
-602 DYYKSATSAGVQ
+602 DNYKSATSAGVQ

-667 VDGITVSVTA
+667 VNVSVDGTTVSVTA
-677 GANETDAAIEG
+677 EANETDAAIEG

-697 ATTLTADVAVQQAAK
+697 ATTLTADVAVQQAVK

-761 KNGNTMSI
+761 KSGNTMSI

-776 QLQQGTTEGSWAFFD
+776 QLQQGTTEDSWAFFD

-813 LNEQGSWTLE
+813 LNEQGSWTLS
-823 FDSDGTLSVVAN
+823 FDSNGTLSVVAK
-835 AVTDANGNDYRNV
+835 AVTDVNGNNYRNV

-858 LFSCYASASQ
+858 LFSCYASATQ

-886 VSTENA
+886 VSTDK

-906 VATKY
+906 VVTKY
-911 AAGETLSVTFDGD
+911 AAGQTLNVTFDGD

-930 TTVTVGGDNTATFAL
+930 ATVTVGDDNTATFAL

-957 ITMTVSLLN
+957 ITMTVSLN

-975 QKAAPTETDNEWTL
+975 QKAAPLAATGWTL
-989 LDDASKLK
+989 LTDVNTLK
-997 VGMEVIIA
+997 PGMEVVITANTANRVLGALSGVFFTAVSGITF
-1005 ASDSNVAISTTQN
+1005 SDDKS
-1018 SNNRDQATITKSGNT
+1018 TITALPADAIIFT
-1033 LSSIGAD
+1033 IG
-1040 VQIFQL
+1040 
-1046 QQGTTSGTWAF
+1046 GTT
-1057 FDDAYPGYLYAAASG
+1057 DAYTFSCDSG
-1072 SNHLKTQ
+1072 LLGSSSATENQWNGNNTTWTLTP
-1079 AANDVNGSWT
+1079 NDGNVDIISVGTNGKL
-1089 ITVTNNVASIVATN
+1089 
-1103 STNRN
+1103 
-1108 VMQYNSSSSLF
+1108 QYNKANPRFKNYTSSQ
-1119 SCYGSASQKALA
+1119 GEVQ
-1131 IYYRGEGSGGDT
+1131 IYYRGEGSGEFPITPSLTVTPTSLTWEADATEEQQITVTANGEWSHIESGMDWATVSVSGNVITVTPKAANSNEAANEGTITISMAGVDNVVVNCSQAGATQSGGGDDPETPTPTTGTISFASTAQRTAFSTTQQVWSNDGVTLTNNKASSTSNVADYSNPARFYKSSTISIDAPGNITKIVFTCSGTTYATALGDSISGSTVSGTIVTVELDGTASSFTFTLSNQTRLSKVDVTYLSSSSGGET

-1167 SWSEV
+1167 SWSAV
-1172 ANATG
+1172 TGATG
-1177 YQVSTDGGTSYS
+1177 YQVSINGGSSYG

-1195 TYTWSGLSASTTKT
+1195 TYTWNGLSASTTKT

-1222 DSTAVSAEG
+1222 DSTAKSAEG
-1231 TTSAASGGGEGGSD
+1231 TTSAA
-1245 HVYTKVTSAPADWSG
+1245 
-1260 QYLIVYEGESFA
+1260 
-1272 FDSSLTTLDAINN
+1272 
-1285 YKTVTISN
+1285 
-1293 NQISLS
+1293 
-1299 AAEDTFYFTIAK
+1299 
-1311 TASGYSIKSASG
+1311 
-1323 KYIGNTSNSNA
+1323 
-1334 LSEHETTV
+1334 
-1342 YNNTISLNGGDAN
+1342 
-1355 IIGSGGAYLRFN
+1355 
-1367 TTSGQD
+1367 
-1373 RFRYFKSSS
+1373 
-1382 YTNQKAIQLYKL
+1382 
-1394 EGDGG
+1394 
-1399 NAGGGEE
+1399 
-1406 PVVPAPEL
+1406 
-1414 SVNPTTLSFEAEG
+1414 
-1427 GNKAITCTIENEV
+1427 
-1440 SGVNVTASESV
+1440 
-1451 DWLSTSVNGKT
+1451 
-1462 VTVTATANTSTSE
+1462 
-1475 RTATV
+1475 
-1480 TVSYEGATNQTV
+1480 
-1492 TVTQAGATQ
+1492 

-1536 TSNPLLSGGVIRLYQ
+1536 TSNPAINGGEIRLYQ

-1570 LSSVSIGSSMNTS
+1570 LSSVTIGSSMNTS

-1596 TASLAANGK
+1596 TASLAKNGK

-1616 TFYCMGTTSSTRLY
+1616 TFYCMGTSSSTRLY

>member
-1 MTSKTVT
+1 
-8 AMRKIFSF
+8 MRKIFSF

-95 GEQDD
+95 GAQDD

-115 CEYSK
+115 NEYSK

-142 PSNITK
+142 PSNVTK

-192 EALPTYEEHISM
+192 DALPTYEEHISM

-217 KNLTAAGITA
+217 KNLTEAGITA
-227 DEKVQYVI
+227 DEKVQYII

-258 PIDGKSKNK
+258 PTDGKSKNK

-286 GVADDFVVWFATA
+286 GAADDFVVWFATA

-309 VGTNKA
+309 VGTDKA
-315 TYTREITSA
+315 TYTREIASA
-324 NKTFVANKRNK
+324 NKTFVVNKRNK

-344 PDEIETEDKWMM
+344 TVEIETEDNWMM
-356 VQDADKFVDGI
+356 VQDKTKFVDGI
-367 TVIIAKMV
+367 TVIIANMYSSSSEPAMNIEGTTTSISV
-375 SSGSGP
+375 SKVADGSGYIYP
-381 ALNTDGDG
+381 ATNVG
-389 TSGSITVSKD
+389 
-399 DNDNTYTA
+399 ND
-407 TSVGDNIQQF
+407 IQQF

-434 NGDNAGKYLSTLAP
+434 NGDNAGKYLWASTTTN
-448 NGDGSITYVQDE
+448 NGTLTFVQEE
-460 KFWYINTGEFKT
+460 KFWTVDTTEFQIGK
-472 GQSTQLGDGDVTLAN
+472 STQLGNDGVVPVGGSASLA
-487 GSSSLTY
+487 Y
-494 YSNQNSTSY
+494 YNSV
-503 NQKFCIRESY
+503 FCVRNNVNDGGEVAF
-513 TDYCKPITLYYNA
+513 YYNA

-538 SAEQTAEGNAV
+538 SENTKQADEGNAV

-554 EVENAVSYTITATC
+554 EVENALSYTITATC
-568 EGKEDIVV
+568 EGEEDIVV

-583 YTVDGFVEGTW
+583 YTVDGFVAGTW

-639 KSITVETAYFGANV
+639 KSITVVTAYFGANV
-653 EISAESDNDAFDVS
+653 EISAESDNNAFSVL
-667 VDGITVSVTA
+667 VDGTTVSVTA
-677 GANETDAAIEG
+677 GTNETDAAIEG

-697 ATTLTADVAVQQAAK
+697 ATTLTADVAVQQAVK

-761 KNGNTMSI
+761 KSGNTMSI

-813 LNEQGSWTLE
+813 LNEQGSWTLL
-823 FDSDGTLSVVAN
+823 FDSNGTLSVVAN
-835 AVTDANGNDYRNV
+835 AVTDANGNNYRNV

-886 VSTENA
+886 VSTDK

-906 VATKY
+906 VVTKY
-911 AAGETLSVTFDGD
+911 AAGQPLSVTFDGD

-930 TTVTVGGDNTATFAL
+930 TTVTVGDDNTATFAL
-945 TAAENTANESRT
+945 TAAENTANEPRT
-957 ITMTVSLLN
+957 ITMTVSLN

-975 QKAAPTETDNEWTL
+975 QKAAPIAATGWTL
-989 LDDASKLK
+989 LTDVNTLK
-997 VGMEVIIA
+997 PGMEVVITANTVNCVLGALSGVFFTAVSGITF
-1005 ASDSNVAISTTQN
+1005 SDDKS
-1018 SNNRDQATITKSGNT
+1018 TITALPADAIIFT
-1033 LSSIGAD
+1033 IG
-1040 VQIFQL
+1040 
-1046 QQGTTSGTWAF
+1046 GTT
-1057 FDDAYPGYLYAAASG
+1057 DAYTFSCDSG
-1072 SNHLKTQ
+1072 LLGSSSATENQWNGNNTTWTLTP
-1079 AANDVNGSWT
+1079 NDGNVDIISVGTNGKL
-1089 ITVTNNVASIVATN
+1089 
-1103 STNRN
+1103 
-1108 VMQYNSSSSLF
+1108 QYNTANPRFKNYTSSQ
-1119 SCYGSASQKALA
+1119 GEVQ
-1131 IYYRGEGSGGDT
+1131 IYYRGEGSGEFPIT
-1143 PVTPTQL
+1143 PSLTVTPTSL
-1150 TMSTVT
+1150 TWEADATEAQQITVT
-1156 CTAQTENSLTF
+1156 ANGEWSHSENGMDWATVSVSGDVIT
-1167 SWSEV
+1167 V
-1172 ANATG
+1172 TPNAANSNEAANE
-1177 YQVSTDGGTSYS
+1177 GTITISMAGVDNVVVNCS
-1189 ATQTET
+1189 QAGATQ
-1195 TYTWSGLSASTTKT
+1195 
-1209 LYVKAIGDGVNYT
+1209 
-1222 DSTAVSAEG
+1222 
-1231 TTSAASGGGEGGSD
+1231 SGGGEGGSD

-1272 FDSSLTTLDAINN
+1272 FDGSLSTLEAINN
-1285 YKTVTISN
+1285 YKTVTIEN

-1334 LSEHETTV
+1334 LSEHETTA

-1399 NAGGGEE
+1399 NAGGGET
-1406 PVVPAPEL
+1406 PVTPTQLTMSTVTCTAQTENTLTFSWSAVTGATGYQVSTDGETSYSATQTETTYTWSGL
-1414 SVNPTTLSFEAEG
+1414 SASTTKTLYV
-1427 GNKAITCTIENEV
+1427 KAIGDGTNYTDSTAV
-1440 SGVNVTASESV
+1440 SAQGT
-1451 DWLSTSVNGKT
+1451 TS
-1462 VTVTATANTSTSE
+1462 AA
-1475 RTATV
+1475 
-1480 TVSYEGATNQTV
+1480 
-1492 TVTQAGATQ
+1492 

-1536 TSNPLLSGGVIRLYQ
+1536 TSNPFISGGEIRLYQ

-1559 TITITAANGAT
+1559 TITITAADGAT
-1570 LSSVSIGSSMNTS
+1570 LSSVSIGSSMKTS
-1583 VAYTIESSTTKST
+1583 VAYTIGSSTTKST

>member
-95 GEQDD
+95 GAQDD

-148 RNEPDFAD
+148 RNEPDLAD

-217 KNLTAAGITA
+217 KNLTEAGITA

-235 IEADADDALTGEFTL
+235 IEADEGDALTGEFTL
-250 DIDGQTLT
+250 DIDDQTLT
-258 PIDGKSKNK
+258 PTDGKSKNK

-309 VGTNKA
+309 VGTDKA
-315 TYTREITSA
+315 TYTREIASA
-324 NKTFVANKRNK
+324 NKTFVVNKRNK

-344 PDEIETEDKWMM
+344 PVKIETEDNWMM

-367 TVIIAKMV
+367 TVIIANMY
-375 SSGSGP
+375 SGSSEP
-381 ALNTDGDG
+381 AMNIEGETTDI
-389 TSGSITVSKD
+389 SVSKTAD
-399 DNDNTYTA
+399 GSGYIYPAAVGND
-407 TSVGDNIQQF
+407 IQQF

-434 NGDNAGKYLSTLAP
+434 NGDNAGEYLWASTTTN
-448 NGDGSITYVQDE
+448 NGTLTFVQEE
-460 KFWYINTGEFKT
+460 KFWTVDTTEFQIGK
-472 GQSTQLGDGDVTLAN
+472 STQLGEGGVVPVGGSASLAYYNSAFCVRNNVNN
-487 GSSSLTY
+487 GSEVA
-494 YSNQNSTSY
+494 
-503 NQKFCIRESY
+503 F
-513 TDYCKPITLYYNA
+513 YYNA

-538 SAEQTAEGNAV
+538 SENTKQAAEGNAV

-554 EVENAVSYTITATC
+554 EVENALSYTITATC
-568 EGKEDIVV
+568 EGEEDIVV

-583 YTVDGFVEGTW
+583 YTVDGFVAGTW

-653 EISAESDNDAFDVS
+653 EISAESDNNAFSVL
-667 VDGITVSVTA
+667 VDGTTVSVTA
-677 GANETDAAIEG
+677 EANETDAAIEG

-697 ATTLTADVAVQQAAK
+697 ATTLTADVAVQQAVK

-761 KNGNTMSI
+761 KSGNTMSI

-776 QLQQGTTEGSWAFFD
+776 QLQQGTTEDSWAFFD

-813 LNEQGSWTLE
+813 LNEQGSWTLS
-823 FDSDGTLSVVAN
+823 FDSNGTLSVVAK
-835 AVTDANGNDYRNV
+835 AVTDANGNNYRNV

-886 VSTENA
+886 VSTDK

-906 VATKY
+906 VVTKY
-911 AAGETLSVTFDGD
+911 AAGQTLNVTFDGD

-930 TTVTVGGDNTATFAL
+930 TTVTVGDDNTATFAL
-945 TAAENTANESRT
+945 TAAENTANEPRT
-957 ITMTVSLLN
+957 ITMTVSLN

-975 QKAAPTETDNEWTL
+975 QKAAPLAATGWTL
-989 LDDASKLK
+989 LTDVNTLK
-997 VGMEVIIA
+997 PGMEVVITA
-1005 ASDSNVAISTTQN
+1005 NTANRVLGALSDEFFTAVSGVTFSDDK
-1018 SNNRDQATITKSGNT
+1018 STITALPADAIIFTIGGTTDAYTFSCDSGLLGSSSATKNQWNGDNT
-1033 LSSIGAD
+1033 TWTLTPNNGNVDIISVGTD
-1040 VQIFQL
+1040 GQL
-1046 QQGTTSGTWAF
+1046 QYNTAAPRFRNYTSSQG
-1057 FDDAYPGYLYAAASG
+1057 
-1072 SNHLKTQ
+1072 KVQ
-1079 AANDVNGSWT
+1079 
-1089 ITVTNNVASIVATN
+1089 
-1103 STNRN
+1103 
-1108 VMQYNSSSSLF
+1108 
-1119 SCYGSASQKALA
+1119 
-1131 IYYRGEGSGGDT
+1131 IYYRGEGSGEFPIT
-1143 PVTPTQL
+1143 PSLTVTPTSL
-1150 TMSTVT
+1150 TWEADATEAQQITVT
-1156 CTAQTENSLTF
+1156 ANGEWSHSESGMDWATVSVSDNVITVTPKAANSN
-1167 SWSEV
+1167 EA
-1172 ANATG
+1172 ANE
-1177 YQVSTDGGTSYS
+1177 GTITISMAGVDNVVVNCS
-1189 ATQTET
+1189 QAGATQ
-1195 TYTWSGLSASTTKT
+1195 
-1209 LYVKAIGDGVNYT
+1209 
-1222 DSTAVSAEG
+1222 
-1231 TTSAASGGGEGGSD
+1231 SGGDTGNSD

-1342 YNNTISLNGGDAN
+1342 YDNTISLNGGDAN

-1399 NAGGGEE
+1399 NAGGGET
-1406 PVVPAPEL
+1406 PVT
-1414 SVNPTTLSFEAEG
+1414 PTQLTMS
-1427 GNKAITCTIENEV
+1427 
-1440 SGVNVTASESV
+1440 
-1451 DWLSTSVNGKT
+1451 
-1462 VTVTATANTSTSE
+1462 
-1475 RTATV
+1475 
-1480 TVSYEGATNQTV
+1480 TVSCTAQTENTLTFSWSAV
-1492 TVTQAGATQ
+1492 AGATGYQ
-1501 SGGGEVSETVEMTT
+1501 VSTDGETSY
-1515 FSATS
+1515 SATQTETTYTWNGLS
-1520 ASMDSYI
+1520 ASTTKTLYVKAIGDGVN
-1527 SYTTAKGGG
+1527 YTNSTAVSAEGTTSAASGSGDATGTVTIDFSSVFSSGEKVGSNTY
-1536 TSNPLLSGGVIRLYQ
+1536 TSNGVTIKFTKVNSSGSYYDGSVLRLYQ
-1551 NSAGTGGG
+1551 NDLM
-1559 TITITAANGAT
+1559 TITGAGAMKQIVITTSGGKNGPF
-1570 LSSVSIGSSMNTS
+1570 SVDTGSITVSN
-1583 VAYTIESSTTKST
+1583 STKHTWT
-1596 TASLAANGK
+1596 G
-1605 YTVNDINATSI
+1605 NATSVTFTATAQARFASIEI
-1616 TFYCMGTTSSTRLY
+1616 TY
-1630 VNYLSVTYTK
+1630 

>member
-88 QNAEGRT
+88 QGAKG
-95 GEQDD
+95 D
-100 TSTAKLYASNELGSD
+100 SSAAKLYVSNELGSD

-120 FTLTTLFKDTDATGE
+120 FTLTTLFKDTDATGP

-227 DEKVQYVI
+227 DEKVQYVT
-235 IEADADDALTGEFTL
+235 IEADAEGDALTGEFTL

-286 GVADDFVVWFATA
+286 GAADDFVVWFATA

-309 VGTNKA
+309 VGTDKA

-324 NKTFVANKRNK
+324 NKTLTFVVNKRNK

-344 PDEIETEDKWMM
+344 PVEIETEDNWMM
-356 VQDADKFVDGI
+356 VQDKTKFVDGI
-367 TVIIAKMV
+367 TVIIAKMF

-407 TSVGDNIQQF
+407 TSVGDDIQQF
-417 KLGVNPE
+417 KLGVNPDPE
-424 ASGQYSFQAL
+424 VSEQYSFQAL
-434 NGDNAGKYLSTLAP
+434 NGDNAGKYLSAFAP
-448 NGDGSITYVQDE
+448 YGDGSIRYVQE
-460 KFWYINTGEFKT
+460 ETFWYINTGEFKT
-472 GQSTQLGDGDVTLAN
+472 GQSTQLGDGDVKLAN
-487 GSSSLTY
+487 GSSILTY
-494 YSNQNSTSY
+494 YSNPASTTF
-503 NQKFCIRESY
+503 NQKFCTRESFVEK
-513 TDYCKPITLYYNA
+513 YCAAITLYYNA
-526 TALPSLSAPVID
+526 TALPSLSAPVIN
-538 SAEQTAEGNAV
+538 SAKQAAEGNAV

-554 EVENAVSYTITATC
+554 EVENALSYTITATC

-653 EISAESDNDAFDVS
+653 EISAESDNNAFSVL
-667 VDGITVSVTA
+667 VDGTTVSVTA
-677 GANETDAAIEG
+677 EANVTDAAIVG

-697 ATTLTADVAVQQAAK
+697 ATTLTADVTVQQAAK

-726 SLQTE
+726 SLQTNE
-731 GLEVVIAA
+731 ELEVIIAA
-739 ADYDVAMCTT
+739 ADYDKAMAS
-749 QSDDNRKSAAIT
+749 QNSNNRKSDAIT
-761 KNGNTMSI
+761 KSDDKSTLSE
-769 VGDVQIF
+769 VGADVRIF
-776 QLQQGTTEGSWAFFD
+776 QLKQGATSDTWAFFD
-791 DTLNGYLY
+791 ELQTVGENMGGYLY
-799 AAGTGSNLLKTKTE
+799 AASSSNNYLRTQAGLDANASWTIS
-813 LNEQGSWTLE
+813 LNE
-823 FDSDGTLSVVAN
+823 DVLSIVATGEN
-835 AVTDANGNDYRNV
+835 THNV
-848 MQYNANKGSE
+848 MQYNAAKDDE
-858 LFSCYASASQ
+858 LFSCYDSASQ
-868 KAVAIYYRLAST
+868 KSVALYFRKAST
-880 EPRINS
+880 EPRILSLTVDNNEIS
-886 VSTENA
+886 YEA
-892 TEFEHDGSTTINAT
+892 GSQIT
-906 VATKY
+906 VTVTTKY
-911 AAGETLSVTFDGD
+911 AEGQTLDITLTDSNG
-924 WVTIDP
+924 TI
-930 TTVTVGGDNTATFAL
+930 VGSGTATI
-945 TAAENTANESRT
+945 N
-957 ITMTVSLLN
+957 
-966 GSSKQLTFT
+966 
-975 QKAAPTETDNEWTL
+975 D
-989 LDDASKLK
+989 
-997 VGMEVIIA
+997 
-1005 ASDSNVAISTTQN
+1005 NVAS
-1018 SNNRDQATITKSGNT
+1018 ATIT
-1033 LSSIGAD
+1033 A
-1040 VQIFQL
+1040 
-1046 QQGTTSGTWAF
+1046 QQ
-1057 FDDAYPGYLYAAASG
+1057 
-1072 SNHLKTQ
+1072 
-1079 AANDVNGSWT
+1079 ANDTQEPRVLTLTASLKNGASKSITISQGIKPTEGVNATDYIDREFTG
-1089 ITVTNNVASIVATN
+1089 VAT
-1103 STNRN
+1103 
-1108 VMQYNSSSSLF
+1108 
-1119 SCYGSASQKALA
+1119 
-1131 IYYRGEGSGGDT
+1131 
-1143 PVTPTQL
+1143 
-1150 TMSTVT
+1150 
-1156 CTAQTENSLTF
+1156 
-1167 SWSEV
+1167 
-1172 ANATG
+1172 
-1177 YQVSTDGGTSYS
+1177 GTSYS
-1189 ATQTET
+1189 A
-1195 TYTWSGLSASTTKT
+1195 WSDKTGASGAVYAGNSAGSNNAVQLRSNNSNSGIVTTKSVGKVTRIVIRWNSNTTSGRT
-1209 LYVKAIGDGVNYT
+1209 LNIYGKNSAYSAATDLYDNSTSGELLGTIDYGDYGTTEFIIEGDYAFVGLRSSSGAMYLDYVQIVWGDGGDDAPVVPTTPELSVNPT
-1222 DSTAVSAEG
+1222 TLLFEAEG
-1231 TTSAASGGGEGGSD
+1231 GDKDITCTIENEVSGVNVTASESADWLSTSVNSKTVTVTATANTSTSERTATVTVSYDGATSQTVTVTQAGATQSGGGEGGSD

-1260 QYLIVYEGESFA
+1260 QYLIVYEGGNAA
-1272 FDSSLTTLDAINN
+1272 FNGSLATLDDENN
-1285 YKTVTISN
+1285 YTTVTISN

-1311 TASGYSIKSASG
+1311 TSNGYSIKSASG
-1323 KYIGNTSNSNA
+1323 TYIGRTANSNGMNTG
-1334 LSEHETTV
+1334 TTV

-1355 IIGSGGAYLRFN
+1355 IIGSGSTATYLRFN
-1367 TTSGQD
+1367 KAADQM
-1373 RFRYFKSSS
+1373 RFRYYKSG
-1382 YTNQKAIQLYKL
+1382 QQPIQLYKL

-1399 NAGGGEE
+1399 NAGGGDT
-1406 PVVPAPEL
+1406 PATPTQLTMSTVTCTAQTESSLTFSWSAVTGATGYQVSTDNSTWSSPNGNL
-1414 SVNPTTLSFEAEG
+1414 SHTLSGLTADTQYTLYV
-1427 GNKAITCTIENEV
+1427 KAIGDGTNYTDSTAV
-1440 SGVNVTASESV
+1440 SAQGT
-1451 DWLSTSVNGKT
+1451 TS
-1462 VTVTATANTSTSE
+1462 AA
-1475 RTATV
+1475 
-1480 TVSYEGATNQTV
+1480 
-1492 TVTQAGATQ
+1492 
-1501 SGGGEVSETVEMTT
+1501 SGGGEVSETIEMTT
-1515 FSATS
+1515 FSAPS

-1527 SYTTAKGGG
+1527 SYTTARGGG
-1536 TSNPLLSGGVIRLYQ
+1536 TANPAINGGEIRLYQ

-1616 TFYCMGTTSSTRLY
+1616 TFYCMGTSSSSRLY

>member
-1 MTSKTVT
+1 
-8 AMRKIFSF
+8 MRKIFSF

-95 GEQDD
+95 GAQDD

-115 CEYSK
+115 SEYSK

-142 PSNITK
+142 PSNVTK

-258 PIDGKSKNK
+258 PIEGKSKNK

-286 GVADDFVVWFATA
+286 GAADDFVVWFATA

-309 VGTNKA
+309 VGTDKA

-324 NKTFVANKRNK
+324 NKTFVVNKRNK

-344 PDEIETEDKWMM
+344 PVEIETEDNWMM
-356 VQDADKFVDGI
+356 VQDKTKFVDGI
-367 TVIIAKMV
+367 TVIIANMY
-375 SSGSGP
+375 SGSSEP
-381 ALNTDGDG
+381 AMNIEGETTDI
-389 TSGSITVSKD
+389 SVSKEAD
-399 DNDNTYTA
+399 GSGYIYPAAVGND
-407 TSVGDNIQQF
+407 IQQF

-424 ASGQYSFQAL
+424 VSGQYSFQAL
-434 NGDNAGKYLSTLAP
+434 NGDNAGEYLWASTTTN
-448 NGDGSITYVQDE
+448 NGTLTFVQEE
-460 KFWYINTGEFKT
+460 KFWTVDTTEFQIGK
-472 GQSTQLGDGDVTLAN
+472 STQLGEGGVVPAGGTASLA
-487 GSSSLTY
+487 Y
-494 YSNQNSTSY
+494 YNSV
-503 NQKFCIRESY
+503 FCVRNNVVSGGAVAF
-513 TDYCKPITLYYNA
+513 YYNA

-538 SAEQTAEGNAV
+538 SAEQAAEGNAV

-594 TITVTAEA
+594 TITVTAAA
-602 DYYKSATSAGVQ
+602 DNYKSATSAGVQ

-653 EISAESDNDAFDVS
+653 EISAESDNNAFSVL
-667 VDGITVSVTA
+667 VDGTTVSVTA
-677 GANETDAAIEG
+677 EANVTDAAIEG

-761 KNGNTMSI
+761 KSGNTMSI

-776 QLQQGTTEGSWAFFD
+776 QLQQGTTEDSWAFFD

-813 LNEQGSWTLE
+813 LNEQGSWTLW
-823 FDSDGTLSVVAN
+823 FDSNGTLSVVAN

-886 VSTENA
+886 VSTENDA

-997 VGMEVIIA
+997 AGMEVIIA

-1018 SNNRDQATITKSGNT
+1018 SNNRGQATITKSGNT

-1057 FDDAYPGYLYAAASG
+1057 FDDAYPGYLYAASSG
-1072 SNHLKTQ
+1072 SNYLRTQ
-1079 AANDVNGSWT
+1079 AVNDVNGSWT

-1131 IYYRGEGSGGDT
+1131 IYYRGEGSGELPITPSLTVTPTSLTWEADATEAQQITVTANGDWSHSESGMDWATVSVSGNVITVTPKAANSNEAANEGTITISMAGVDDVVVNCSQAGATQSGGGEGGGEVAGATDYIDREFTGVTNGTTTYSEWSGKTGASGAVYAGQSAGGNDAVQLRSNNNNSGIIVTKSAGKVSKVIVTWNSNTADGRTLNIYGKNSAYSAATDLYDTNKQGELLGTIVKGTSTELTIEGDYAFIGLRSKSSAMYLTQIQIVWGDGGEGGGET

-1150 TMSTVT
+1150 TMSTVS

-1177 YQVSTDGGTSYS
+1177 YQVSIDGGTSYS

-1195 TYTWSGLSASTTKT
+1195 TYTWIGLSASTTKT
-1209 LYVKAIGDGVNYT
+1209 LYVKAIGDGTNYT
-1222 DSTAVSAEG
+1222 DSTAVSAQG
-1231 TTSAASGGGEGGSD
+1231 TTSAA
-1245 HVYTKVTSAPADWSG
+1245 
-1260 QYLIVYEGESFA
+1260 
-1272 FDSSLTTLDAINN
+1272 
-1285 YKTVTISN
+1285 
-1293 NQISLS
+1293 
-1299 AAEDTFYFTIAK
+1299 
-1311 TASGYSIKSASG
+1311 
-1323 KYIGNTSNSNA
+1323 
-1334 LSEHETTV
+1334 
-1342 YNNTISLNGGDAN
+1342 
-1355 IIGSGGAYLRFN
+1355 
-1367 TTSGQD
+1367 
-1373 RFRYFKSSS
+1373 
-1382 YTNQKAIQLYKL
+1382 
-1394 EGDGG
+1394 
-1399 NAGGGEE
+1399 
-1406 PVVPAPEL
+1406 
-1414 SVNPTTLSFEAEG
+1414 
-1427 GNKAITCTIENEV
+1427 
-1440 SGVNVTASESV
+1440 
-1451 DWLSTSVNGKT
+1451 
-1462 VTVTATANTSTSE
+1462 
-1475 RTATV
+1475 
-1480 TVSYEGATNQTV
+1480 
-1492 TVTQAGATQ
+1492 

-1520 ASMDSYI
+1520 ASMDSNI
-1527 SYTTAKGGG
+1527 SYSTAKGGG
-1536 TSNPLLSGGVIRLYQ
+1536 TSNPGVYSGVIRLYQ
-1551 NSAGTGGG
+1551 NSNGTGGG

-1616 TFYCMGTTSSTRLY
+1616 TFYCMGTTSSARLY

>member
-1 MTSKTVT
+1 MT
-8 AMRKIFSF
+8 AMRKIFNF

-95 GEQDD
+95 GAQDD

-142 PSNITK
+142 PSNVTK

-235 IEADADDALTGEFTL
+235 IEADEDDALTGEFTL

-258 PIDGKSKNK
+258 PTDGKSKNK

-309 VGTNKA
+309 VGTDKA
-315 TYTREITSA
+315 TYTREIASA
-324 NKTFVANKRNK
+324 NKTFVVNKRNK

-344 PDEIETEDKWMM
+344 PVEIETEDNWMM

-367 TVIIAKMV
+367 TVIIAKMF

-399 DNDNTYTA
+399 DVDNTYTA

-424 ASGQYSFQAL
+424 VSEQYSFQAL

-448 NGDGSITYVQDE
+448 NGDGSITYVQEE

-494 YSNQNSTSY
+494 YSNQASTTY

-513 TDYCKPITLYYNA
+513 TNYCAAITLYYNA

-549 QVVWG
+549 QVVLKE
-554 EVENAVSYTITATC
+554 EVEHAVSYTITATC

-583 YTVDGFVEGTW
+583 YTVDGFVAGTW

-653 EISAESDNDAFDVS
+653 EISAESDNNAFSVL
-667 VDGITVSVTA
+667 VDGTTVSVTA
-677 GANETDAAIEG
+677 GTNETDAAIEG

-697 ATTLTADVAVQQAAK
+697 ATTLTADVAVQQAVK

-761 KNGNTMSI
+761 KSGNTMSI

-776 QLQQGTTEGSWAFFD
+776 QLQQGTTEDSWAFFD

-813 LNEQGSWTLE
+813 LNEQGSWTLS
-823 FDSDGTLSVVAN
+823 FDSNGTLSVVAK
-835 AVTDANGNDYRNV
+835 AVTDVNGNNYRNV
-848 MQYNANKGSE
+848 MQYNANKGNE

-886 VSTENA
+886 VSTENDA

-906 VATKY
+906 VVTKY
-911 AAGETLSVTFDGD
+911 AAGQTLNVTFDGD

-930 TTVTVGGDNTATFAL
+930 TTVTVEGDNTATFAL

-957 ITMTVSLLN
+957 ITMTVSLN

-997 VGMEVIIA
+997 AGMEVIIA

-1018 SNNRDQATITKSGNT
+1018 SNNRGKAAITKSGNT

-1057 FDDAYPGYLYAAASG
+1057 FDDAYPGYLYAASSG
-1072 SNHLKTQ
+1072 SNYLRTQ
-1079 AANDVNGSWT
+1079 AVNDVNGSWT

-1131 IYYRGEGSGGDT
+1131 IYYRGEGSGEFPIT
-1143 PVTPTQL
+1143 PSLTVTPTSL
-1150 TMSTVT
+1150 TWEADATEAQQITVT
-1156 CTAQTENSLTF
+1156 ANGEWSHSESGMDWATVSVSGNVITVTPKAANSN
-1167 SWSEV
+1167 EA
-1172 ANATG
+1172 ANE
-1177 YQVSTDGGTSYS
+1177 GTITISMAGVDNVVVNCS
-1189 ATQTET
+1189 QAGATQ
-1195 TYTWSGLSASTTKT
+1195 
-1209 LYVKAIGDGVNYT
+1209 
-1222 DSTAVSAEG
+1222 
-1231 TTSAASGGGEGGSD
+1231 SGGGEGGGEVAGATDYIDREFTGVASTQTYSAWSNKTGTSGA
-1245 HVYTKVTSAPADWSG
+1245 VYAGNSAGSNNTVQLRSNNSNSGIIVTKSAGKVSKVIVVWDASTADGRTLDIYGKNTAYSAATDLYATDTRG
-1260 QYLIVYEGESFA
+1260 TKLGSIVYGTSTELAIEGDYA
-1272 FDSSLTTLDAINN
+1272 FIGLR
-1285 YKTVTISN
+1285 SN
-1293 NQISLS
+1293 NGAMYLTQIQ
-1299 AAEDTFYFTIAK
+1299 I
-1311 TASGYSIKSASG
+1311 
-1323 KYIGNTSNSNA
+1323 
-1334 LSEHETTV
+1334 V
-1342 YNNTISLNGGDAN
+1342 W
-1355 IIGSGGAYLRFN
+1355 
-1367 TTSGQD
+1367 
-1373 RFRYFKSSS
+1373 
-1382 YTNQKAIQLYKL
+1382 
-1394 EGDGG
+1394 GDGG
-1399 NAGGGEE
+1399 EGGGDT
-1406 PVVPAPEL
+1406 PVVPAPVL
-1414 SVNPTTLSFEAEG
+1414 SVNPTTLSFEAAG
-1427 GNKAITCTIENEV
+1427 GDKDVTCTIENEV

-1480 TVSYEGATNQTV
+1480 TVSYEGATTQTV

-1501 SGGGEVSETVEMTT
+1501 SGGGAKTYSFTITTSDFPGNSYANNNNEKTSTATATDGSGDTMEVKW
-1515 FSATS
+1515 TS
-1520 ASMDSYI
+1520 NQVMKQGTAIQFQKSNGYIYNSTDLGTIESI
-1527 SYTTAKGGG
+1527 SYTTSSGSFTNYIG
-1536 TSNPLLSGGVIRLYQ
+1536 TTTKPTTT
-1551 NSAGTGGG
+1551 GTGGYFQIKTG
-1559 TITITAANGAT
+1559 TSAVGKTSSITITF
-1570 LSSVSIGSSMNTS
+1570 
-1583 VAYTIESSTTKST
+1583 TK
-1596 TASLAANGK
+1596 
-1605 YTVNDINATSI
+1605 
-1616 TFYCMGTTSSTRLY
+1616 
-1630 VNYLSVTYTK
+1630 

>member
-95 GEQDD
+95 GAQDD

-115 CEYSK
+115 SEYSK

-142 PSNITK
+142 PSNVTK

-258 PIDGKSKNK
+258 PIEGKSKNK

-286 GVADDFVVWFATA
+286 GAADDFVVWFATA

-309 VGTNKA
+309 VGTDKA

-324 NKTFVANKRNK
+324 NKTFVVNKRNK

-344 PDEIETEDKWMM
+344 PVEIETEDNWMM
-356 VQDADKFVDGI
+356 VQDKTKFVDGI
-367 TVIIAKMV
+367 TVIIANMY
-375 SSGSGP
+375 SGSSEP
-381 ALNTDGDG
+381 AMNIEGETTDI
-389 TSGSITVSKD
+389 SVSKEAD
-399 DNDNTYTA
+399 GSGYIYPAAVGND
-407 TSVGDNIQQF
+407 IQQF

-424 ASGQYSFQAL
+424 VSGQYSFQAL
-434 NGDNAGKYLSTLAP
+434 NGDNAGEYLWASTTTN
-448 NGDGSITYVQDE
+448 NGTLTFVQEE
-460 KFWYINTGEFKT
+460 KFWTVDTTEFQIGK
-472 GQSTQLGDGDVTLAN
+472 STQLGEGGVVPAGGTASLA
-487 GSSSLTY
+487 Y
-494 YSNQNSTSY
+494 YNSV
-503 NQKFCIRESY
+503 FCVRNNVVSGGAVAF
-513 TDYCKPITLYYNA
+513 YYNA

-538 SAEQTAEGNAV
+538 SAEQAAEGNAV

-594 TITVTAEA
+594 TITVTAAA
-602 DYYKSATSAGVQ
+602 DNYKSATSAGVQ

-653 EISAESDNDAFDVS
+653 EISAESDNNAFSVL
-667 VDGITVSVTA
+667 VDGTTVSVTA
-677 GANETDAAIEG
+677 EANVTDAAIEG

-761 KNGNTMSI
+761 KSGNTMSI

-776 QLQQGTTEGSWAFFD
+776 QLQQGTTEDSWAFFD

-813 LNEQGSWTLE
+813 LNEQGSWTLW
-823 FDSDGTLSVVAN
+823 FDSNGTLSVVAN

-886 VSTENA
+886 VSTENDA

-997 VGMEVIIA
+997 AGMEVIIA

-1018 SNNRDQATITKSGNT
+1018 SNNRGQATITKSGNT

-1057 FDDAYPGYLYAAASG
+1057 FDDAYPGYLYAASSG
-1072 SNHLKTQ
+1072 SNYLRTQ
-1079 AANDVNGSWT
+1079 AVNDVNGSWT

-1131 IYYRGEGSGGDT
+1131 IYYRGEGSGELPITPSLTVTPTSLTWEADATEAQQITVTANGDWSHSESGMDWATVSVSGNVITVTPKAANSNEAANEGTITISMAGVDDVVVNCSQAGATQSGGGEGGGEVAGATDYIDREFTGVTNGTTTYSEWSGKTGASGAVYAGQSAGGNDAVQLRSNNNNSGIIVTKSAGKVSKVIVTWNSNTADGRTLNIYGKNSAYSAATDLYDTNKQGELLGTIVKGTSTELTIEGDYAFIGLRSKSSAMYLTQIQIVWGDGGEGGGET

-1150 TMSTVT
+1150 TMSTVS

-1177 YQVSTDGGTSYS
+1177 YQVSIDGGTSYS

-1195 TYTWSGLSASTTKT
+1195 TYTWIGLSASTTKT
-1209 LYVKAIGDGVNYT
+1209 LYVKAIGDGTNYT
-1222 DSTAVSAEG
+1222 DSTAVSAQG
-1231 TTSAASGGGEGGSD
+1231 TTSAA
-1245 HVYTKVTSAPADWSG
+1245 
-1260 QYLIVYEGESFA
+1260 
-1272 FDSSLTTLDAINN
+1272 
-1285 YKTVTISN
+1285 
-1293 NQISLS
+1293 
-1299 AAEDTFYFTIAK
+1299 
-1311 TASGYSIKSASG
+1311 
-1323 KYIGNTSNSNA
+1323 
-1334 LSEHETTV
+1334 
-1342 YNNTISLNGGDAN
+1342 
-1355 IIGSGGAYLRFN
+1355 
-1367 TTSGQD
+1367 
-1373 RFRYFKSSS
+1373 
-1382 YTNQKAIQLYKL
+1382 
-1394 EGDGG
+1394 
-1399 NAGGGEE
+1399 
-1406 PVVPAPEL
+1406 
-1414 SVNPTTLSFEAEG
+1414 
-1427 GNKAITCTIENEV
+1427 
-1440 SGVNVTASESV
+1440 
-1451 DWLSTSVNGKT
+1451 
-1462 VTVTATANTSTSE
+1462 
-1475 RTATV
+1475 
-1480 TVSYEGATNQTV
+1480 
-1492 TVTQAGATQ
+1492 

-1520 ASMDSYI
+1520 ASMDSNI
-1527 SYTTAKGGG
+1527 SYSTAKGGG
-1536 TSNPLLSGGVIRLYQ
+1536 TSNPGVYSGVIRLYQ
-1551 NSAGTGGG
+1551 NSNGTGGG

-1616 TFYCMGTTSSTRLY
+1616 TFYCMGTTSSARLY

>member
-1 MTSKTVT
+1 
-8 AMRKIFSF
+8 
-16 LMSVAVAATTFVGCT
+16 MSVAVAATTFVGCT

-95 GEQDD
+95 GAQDD

-120 FTLTTLFKDTDATGE
+120 FTLTTLFKVKDTDATDE

-183 MVSQSVKTY
+183 MVSQSVKIY

-217 KNLTAAGITA
+217 KNLTEAGITA
-227 DEKVQYVI
+227 DEKVQYVT
-235 IEADADDALTGEFTL
+235 IEADAEGDALTGEFTL

-315 TYTREITSA
+315 TYTREIPSA
-324 NKTFVANKRNK
+324 NKTFVVNKRNK
-335 LGINMASAT
+335 LGIKMASAT
-344 PDEIETEDKWMM
+344 PVEIETEDNWMM
-356 VQDADKFVDGI
+356 VQDKTKFVDGI
-367 TVIIAKMV
+367 TVIIVNMYSGYSTEPAMNIEGMATNISV
-375 SSGSGP
+375 SKVADGSGFIYP
-381 ALNTDGDG
+381 ATN
-389 TSGSITVSKD
+389 
-399 DNDNTYTA
+399 
-407 TSVGDNIQQF
+407 VGDDIQQF

-434 NGDNAGKYLSTLAP
+434 NGTNAGKYLRTSTP
-448 NGDGSITYVQDE
+448 SSNGDLSYVKEE
-460 KFWYINTGEFKT
+460 KFWTVNTSRFQIGK
-472 GQSTQLGDGDVTLAN
+472 STQLGTGDVVPVGGSASLA
-487 GSSSLTY
+487 
-494 YSNQNSTSY
+494 YSNSVFCVRNSVDDGCEVA
-503 NQKFCIRESY
+503 F
-513 TDYCKPITLYYNA
+513 YYNA
-526 TALPSLSAPVID
+526 TALPSLSAPVIYSD
-538 SAEQTAEGNAV
+538 KDKTKQTDEGNAV
-549 QVVWG
+549 QVVWK
-554 EVENAVSYTITATC
+554 EVENALSYTITATC

-583 YTVDGFVEGTW
+583 DTTDMTYTVDGFVEGAW

-602 DYYKSATSAGVQ
+602 DYHKSATSAGVQ

-624 TVTPTELAFTSAGGT
+624 TVEPTELAFTSAGGT
-639 KSITVETAYFGANV
+639 KSITVETPYFGANV
-653 EISAESDNDAFDVS
+653 EISAESSNDAFSVS
-667 VDGITVSVTA
+667 VDGTTVSVTA
-677 GANETDAAIEG
+677 EANVTDAVIEG

-697 ATTLTADVAVQQAAK
+697 ATTLTADVAVQQAVK

-739 ADYDVAMCTT
+739 AGYDVAMCTT
-749 QSDDNRKSAAIT
+749 QDENNRKSAAIT
-761 KNGNTMSI
+761 KSGNTMSI

-776 QLQQGTTEGSWAFFD
+776 QLQQGTTEGTWAFFD
-791 DTLNGYLY
+791 DAHPGYLY
-799 AAGTGSNLLKTKTE
+799 AASSSNNYLRTQKV
-813 LNEQGSWTLE
+813 NDVNGSWTITVN
-823 FDSDGTLSVVAN
+823 DKVASIVATN
-835 AVTDANGNDYRNV
+835 STNRNV
-848 MQYNANKGSE
+848 LRYNSGSD
-858 LFSCYASASQ
+858 LFSCYESESSVQ
-868 KAVAIYYRLAST
+868 PVAIYYRLAST
-880 EPRINS
+880 EPNIKS
-886 VSTENA
+886 VSTEDNA

-945 TAAENTANESRT
+945 TAAENIANEPRT
-957 ITMTVSLLN
+957 ITMTVSLN

-975 QKAAPTETDNEWTL
+975 QKAAPLAATGWALLTDVNTL
-989 LDDASKLK
+989 KP
-997 VGMEVIIA
+997 GMEVVITA
-1005 ASDSNVAISTTQN
+1005 NTANRVLGALSKDEFFTAVSGVTFSDDKS
-1018 SNNRDQATITKSGNT
+1018 TITALPVDAIIFT
-1033 LSSIGAD
+1033 IGGA
-1040 VQIFQL
+1040 
-1046 QQGTTSGTWAF
+1046 T
-1057 FDDAYPGYLYAAASG
+1057 DAYTFSCDSG
-1072 SNHLKTQ
+1072 LLGSSSATKNQ
-1079 AANDVNGSWT
+1079 WNGNNTTWT
-1089 ITVTNNVASIVATN
+1089 LTPNNG
-1103 STNRN
+1103 N
-1108 VMQYNSSSSLF
+1108 VDIISVGTDGKLQYNTAAPRFRNYTSSQ
-1119 SCYGSASQKALA
+1119 GEVQ
-1131 IYYRGEGSGGDT
+1131 IYYRGEGSGEFPIT
-1143 PVTPTQL
+1143 PSLTVTPT
-1150 TMSTVT
+1150 
-1156 CTAQTENSLTF
+1156 SLT
-1167 SWSEV
+1167 WE
-1172 ANATG
+1172 ADATEA
-1177 YQVSTDGGTSYS
+1177 Q
-1189 ATQTET
+1189 
-1195 TYTWSGLSASTTKT
+1195 
-1209 LYVKAIGDGVNYT
+1209 
-1222 DSTAVSAEG
+1222 
-1231 TTSAASGGGEGGSD
+1231 
-1245 HVYTKVTSAPADWSG
+1245 
-1260 QYLIVYEGESFA
+1260 
-1272 FDSSLTTLDAINN
+1272 
-1285 YKTVTISN
+1285 
-1293 NQISLS
+1293 QI
-1299 AAEDTFYFTIAK
+1299 
-1311 TASGYSIKSASG
+1311 
-1323 KYIGNTSNSNA
+1323 
-1334 LSEHETTV
+1334 
-1342 YNNTISLNGGDAN
+1342 
-1355 IIGSGGAYLRFN
+1355 
-1367 TTSGQD
+1367 
-1373 RFRYFKSSS
+1373 
-1382 YTNQKAIQLYKL
+1382 
-1394 EGDGG
+1394 
-1399 NAGGGEE
+1399 
-1406 PVVPAPEL
+1406 
-1414 SVNPTTLSFEAEG
+1414 
-1427 GNKAITCTIENEV
+1427 
-1440 SGVNVTASESV
+1440 
-1451 DWLSTSVNGKT
+1451 
-1462 VTVTATANTSTSE
+1462 TVTANDEWSHIESGMDW
-1475 RTATV
+1475 ATV
-1480 TVSYEGATNQTV
+1480 SVSDNVITV
-1492 TVTQAGATQ
+1492 TPTAANSNEAANEGTITISMAGVDNVVVNCSQAGATQ

-1536 TSNPLLSGGVIRLYQ
+1536 TSNPLLSGGEIRLYQ

-1570 LSSVSIGSSMNTS
+1570 LSSVTIGSSMNTS

-1616 TFYCMGTTSSTRLY
+1616 TFYCMGTTKNTRLY